1 MFTGIVE
8 IMGHVAEIIE
18 HDTDGGWT
26 MTIGGAEAI
35 LSDCH
40 LGDSI
45 AVNGTCLTVTAFTES
60 TFKVGLAPETLQRTN
75 LGKLQVGAKVNLE
88 RAMASHTRFGGH
100 FVQGH
105 VDGTATISKITP
117 DVNSLRFEFTLPD
130 RSLLPYLIP
139 KGYVALDGTSLTVCD
154 VNDTARTFTIML
166 VAYTQEHVVM
176 PLKKVGDTVNV
187 EVDMLGKYVERVVV
201 GMLQSAP
208 EAEEAA
214 TEGNKPSL
222 GNLLQAHIERAV
234 AKELAKRS

>member
-35 LSDCH
+35 LGDCH

-60 TFKVGLAPETLQRTN
+60 TFKRTN

-88 RAMASHTRFGGH
+88 RAMDLAHA
-100 FVQGH
+100 GH

-201 GMLQSAP
+201 GMLGSAP
-208 EAEEAA
+208 EAEETA
-214 TEGNKPSL
+214 TEGSKPSL